1 MKDLKKIAKTK
12 IVVKF
17 VRKPKKWYC
26 VC

>member
-1 MKDLKKIAKTK
+1 VKTK